1 MKTVRVPTEALIEV
15 ILLQLKTGQKANLT
29 VTGYSMMPM
38 LHQYTD
44 TVQLKPVDGAL
55 QPGDVALYLRDSG
68 QYVLHRVIRLTS
80 EGYLFCGDNQAELE
94 PVRQDQLIA
103 LVDGYTKKGRLYR
116 LDTIGYQMYCFVF
129 VKLFGFRKYYIW
141 LRRRFGYLRNRL
153 LKWRK
158 ANEQK

>member
-1 MKTVRVPTEALIEV
+1 MKTIRVPMESLIEV

-38 LHQYTD
+38 LHQYRD

-55 QPGDVALYLRDSG
+55 QPGNIALYLRDSG
-68 QYVLHRVIRLTS
+68 RYVLHRVIRLIP

-103 LVDGYTKKGRLYR
+103 VVDGYTKNGRIRR
-116 LDTIGYQMYCFVF
+116 LDTVGYQLYCFVF
-129 VKLFGFRKYYIW
+129 VKLFWIRKYYIR
-141 LRRRFGYLRNRL
+141 LRRRLGRVRNRF

-158 ANEQK
+158 ENGQK